1 MLIPVFDTGN
11 QKSNSGNFSGRREA
25 LEMNIQTKHEQS
37 QTHPFEQEGSPTP
50 NLRHSA
56 LHVCQSFRVWRVQSN
71 KKKKKKKRARLGVD
85 SG

>member
-56 LHVCQSFRVWRVQSN
+56 LHVCQSFRVFGGCRAI
-71 KKKKKKKRARLGVD
+71 KKKLKKRARLGVD